1 MYYNSDFED
10 KEKLQR
16 KELNDMMRSEIFV
29 DVYFIIATMHRENK
43 YK

>member
-10 KEKLQR
+10 KKKSQR
-16 KELNDMMRSEIFV
+16 KELNDIIRSMFV
-29 DVYFIIATMHRENK
+29 DFHFIIATMHRENK